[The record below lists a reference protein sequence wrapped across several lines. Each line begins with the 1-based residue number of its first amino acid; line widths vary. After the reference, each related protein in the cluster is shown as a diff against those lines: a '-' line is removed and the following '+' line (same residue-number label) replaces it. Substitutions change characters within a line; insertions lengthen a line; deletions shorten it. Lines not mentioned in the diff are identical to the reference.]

1 MTNNEVPPQRQQDWE
16 RLQVE
21 SIASRDLLTR
31 SNLQTQKS
39 LNSLKDSL
47 VSFTNPMN
55 RLTDSVKRMDET
67 NRKMSQMGTTFS
79 KFQTS
84 LEKNSKVLDQNSV
97 SNRAL
102 VSELAQNFEQG
113 VRINNGA
120 LTKLT
125 KEMIATGQNTAG
137 LRKLN
142 SSLVLQTGN
151 NTDAVQQINKTNKDV
166 SDKYGISNQRLI
178 ESLNS
183 LKGVMDQASFFG
195 PQAVASLGDI
205 STQLMGRAGGTDI
218 QGALGTLGSLLTG
231 GSENLAASRLLG
243 AGGLRQ
249 KIAGGQAI
257 GMEDLAPIFQNLDR
271 IVNSFGNH
279 ELGPEMAARSMG
291 LNKQQ
296 MVQLKQLHDISK
308 NNFELDKDAVATE
321 AEKAN
326 SLANIQE
333 RAKNFYDNT
342 AVMTLA
348 TIAALPVGIV
358 TAMAGAGMVRGG
370 IAGATGLL
378 TSGKSIPVGGKHGSR
393 SHAMFGKGNREAT
406 FGRGM
411 KGGIAG
417 LMAGQ
422 ATSMIGDAAGFDL
435 GGASTGMT
443 VGAGLGSVIPGV
455 GTLVGGAAGGV
466 IGLISDIV
474 KNTGE
479 SAEAEKERL
488 EMEKEEANKK
498 RAEESSKDIA
508 RLTSIT
514 GWARSRFNFTGNA
527 EVEVLLK
534 DIYSQLRVANERKAS
549 EPRSAIIAKK

>member
-1 MTNNEVPPQRQQDWE
+1 MTNASNIPPEVVTSINEQLIE
-16 RLQVE
+16 RNRGMALSDRLFKENTNALQGVK
-21 SIASRDLLTR
+21 T
-31 SNLQTQKS
+31 S
-39 LNSLKDSL
+39 LIRF
-47 VSFTNPMN
+47 VTPMN

-67 NRKMSQMGTTFS
+67 NRKMTQMGTTFS
-79 KFQTS
+79 KFEKS

-120 LTKLT
+120 LTDLT

-218 QGALGTLGSLLTG
+218 QGALGTLGSILAG

-249 KIAGGQAI
+249 RFAGGQAI

-271 IVNSFGNH
+271 IVNSFGGG
-279 ELGPEMAARSMG
+279 EFGAEMAAASMG
-291 LNKQQ
+291 LSKQQ

-342 AVMTLA
+342 SVMILA
-348 TIAALPVGIV
+348 SIAALPVGIV
-358 TAMAGAGMVRGG
+358 TAMAGAGMVGGAAMSGKGLLNSLAPVRGG
-370 IAGATGLL
+370 SGRLNYAQGSAELDRLTGRR
-378 TSGKSIPVGGKHGSR
+378 SR
-393 SHAMFGKGNREAT
+393 FGKLG
-406 FGRGM
+406 GM
-411 KGGIAG
+411 LKGKGGIAG
-417 LMAGQ
+417 NGCRN
-422 ATSMIGDAAGFDL
+422 G
-435 GGASTGMT
+435 
-443 VGAGLGSVIPGV
+443 
-455 GTLVGGAAGGV
+455 
-466 IGLISDIV
+466 
-474 KNTGE
+474 N
-479 SAEAEKERL
+479 
-488 EMEKEEANKK
+488 
-498 RAEESSKDIA
+498 SSL
-508 RLTSIT
+508 R
-514 GWARSRFNFTGNA
+514 RSYW
-527 EVEVLLK
+527 
-534 DIYSQLRVANERKAS
+534 I
-549 EPRSAIIAKK
+549 